1 MTYSIF
7 PVSSATISL
16 HRSPKEPL
24 PALER
29 YRPCQG
35 LVTVCVVVF
44 INGRYVS
51 QAPKAPFICHSNTQ
65 KHTLDLNLQLK
76 CSLSTS
82 VCLCVSSCLSV
93 SLCVSLSHTHTQR
106 FGAHLKGNFP
116 HLLSR
121 DCFSFSHFSKNKNT
135 KNTSCQMAQPSQL
148 SPPEGSLRSA
158 KPLELTV
165 SPGTGREEVWG
176 QGRESRTVRGPHSL
190 RYPVN
195 PWPLW
200 ARRNLRPTGGSEI
213 FMTRTKSQRPR
224 KRKGAPWAP

>member
-1 MTYSIF
+1 MPRTGVR
-7 PVSSATISL
+7 PCEGTQG
-16 HRSPKEPL
+16 P
-24 PALER
+24 PALLC
-29 YRPCQG
+29 PGAALTHCQE
-35 LVTVCVVVF
+35 
-44 INGRYVS
+44 
-51 QAPKAPFICHSNTQ
+51 
-65 KHTLDLNLQLK
+65 KHTPSSSLK
-76 CSLSTS
+76 SKEDKPPSHHHYTTLCLS
-82 VCLCVSSCLSV
+82 VSPSCLSV

-121 DCFSFSHFSKNKNT
+121 DCFSFSHFSKNKKT